1 MKTYSLGKKI
11 KDLRNRKGLSQE
23 ALAEQAQISLRTVQ
37 RIESD
42 ETEARGDT
50 LKRLA
55 FTLDTNIEYLTQI
68 TDNFNGSI
76 PGYDKSLLI
85 RINLSTLSFILF
97 PPLGIIIPLVL
108 RRLNKSLLPSENK
121 SVKRLIN
128 IQICWLV
135 MLMTVLGIFY
145 LRAILHL
152 PGILN
157 LNSGELM
164 LLSVPIFYIVNVAYI
179 ILSTIM
185 LYIKQQLI
193 YKQAAPSLS

>member
-1 MKTYSLGKKI
+1 MKTYNPGKKI
-11 KDLRNRKGLSQE
+11 KDLRNSKGLSQE
-23 ALAEQAQISLRTVQ
+23 ELAEQAQISLRTVQ
-37 RIESD
+37 RIEND

-55 FTLDTNIEYLTQI
+55 FALGTNIEYLTQVM
-68 TDNFNGSI
+68 DNFNDTI
-76 PGYDKSLLI
+76 PEYDKNLLI
-85 RINLSTLSFILF
+85 RINLSALSFILF

-108 RRLNKSLLPSENK
+108 RRLNKSLLPPKNK
-121 SVKRLIN
+121 SFKRLISV
-128 IQICWLV
+128 QICWFV

-164 LLSVPIFYIVNVAYI
+164 LLSIPIFYIVNVAYI
-179 ILSTIM
+179 VLSTIM
-185 LYIKQQLI
+185 IYFRQQLI
-193 YKQAAPSLS
+193 YKQVAPSLS